1 MDYTITTTSR
11 LLVSIVDLGG
21 EIVLDVAD
29 LLDGVL
35 DDDGNV
41 GGHGD
46 DDGGAEVGGLGEE
59 VQVAEG
65 EGELDGL
72 LHVDDNGL

>member
-1 MDYTITTTSR
+1 MS
-11 LLVSIVDLGG
+11 
-21 EIVLDVAD
+21 D

-35 DDDGNV
+35 DDNGDV

-46 DDGGAEVGGLGEE
+46 DDGRSEVGGLGEE
-59 VQVAEG
+59 VEVTEG

-72 LHVDDNGL
+72 RQR